1 MVNLEF
7 LRMYIRIYIRW
18 HSMKSQRFLNEII
31 GFKGNLSIIQV
42 SILSYMFILSAN
54 YKLMDRKRREGSKDV
69 EQRVQLLTLPRFTEK
84 LSVSFCSIYIILD
97 VYRIK
102 IRENAVQ
109 HEMHFLEQ
117 HSLKNISFKSL
128 YDASNYLRSIDS
140 SILLLFFYILLKRSI
155 KLSPQQNWYNHF
167 YFNRLFVP
175 SWIVLSRI
183 FKVPTSSCSRTSQP
197 RFVSD

>member
-1 MVNLEF
+1 
-7 LRMYIRIYIRW
+7 
-18 HSMKSQRFLNEII
+18 MKSQRFLNEII

-128 YDASNYLRSIDS
+128 SNYLRSIDS

-175 SWIVLSRI
+175 NWIVLSRI
-183 FKVPTSSCSRTSQP
+183 FKVPTSTCSRTSQP

>member
-1 MVNLEF
+1 
-7 LRMYIRIYIRW
+7 
-18 HSMKSQRFLNEII
+18 
-31 GFKGNLSIIQV
+31 
-42 SILSYMFILSAN
+42 MFILSAN

-155 KLSPQQNWYNHF
+155 KLSPQQN
-167 YFNRLFVP
+167 
-175 SWIVLSRI
+175 
-183 FKVPTSSCSRTSQP
+183 
-197 RFVSD
+197 

>member
-1 MVNLEF
+1 
-7 LRMYIRIYIRW
+7 
-18 HSMKSQRFLNEII
+18 MKSQRFLNEII

-128 YDASNYLRSIDS
+128 SNYLRSIDS

-155 KLSPQQNWYNHF
+155 KLSPQQN
-167 YFNRLFVP
+167 
-175 SWIVLSRI
+175 
-183 FKVPTSSCSRTSQP
+183 
-197 RFVSD
+197 